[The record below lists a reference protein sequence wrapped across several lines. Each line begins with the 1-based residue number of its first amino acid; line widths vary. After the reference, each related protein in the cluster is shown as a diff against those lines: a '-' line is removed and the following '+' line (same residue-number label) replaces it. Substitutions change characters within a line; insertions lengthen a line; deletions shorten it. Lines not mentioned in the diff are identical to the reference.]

1 MHHECSNGKSYL
13 LCIFSSADIP
23 FHFFHTVFQRM
34 NVLKSEI
41 VNILH
46 FFIHAGNL
54 LF

>member
-1 MHHECSNGKSYL
+1 MHHECSYGKSNL
-13 LCIFSSADIP
+13 WIFPSADIP
-23 FHFFHTVFQRM
+23 FHFFDTFLQGM

-46 FFIHAGNL
+46 FFIHAGDL